1 MKTLIKNAKV
11 LDARI
16 DGQVLDVLIS
26 DQTIEA
32 VAPELEAKD
41 AAVLDFTGKTLMPAF
56 IDSHVHVVSHNIPQ
70 EDMIRAFALN
80 GVAAVRDMGILGN
93 MDLEPYI
100 RWLDAHRTSAYTQ
113 VVTAGRYIDVEGGYG
128 MGPDPSMAWGLKI
141 ATPEEGVDMVRYEFS
156 AGTDGLKL
164 GLQDGFLGPVAG
176 KMSPEMIRV
185 MIREAESHDMWT
197 TAHIGRVSDLQT
209 IVDCGIGSAAHTPQ
223 DGIMDDRLIGS
234 MVEKDISMTT
244 TVGDPEGHVASMPF
258 VPPMFKDRSEYLDW
272 KLKGRDTV
280 LENLRRFHEAGG
292 TILVGTD
299 LMHLTDARK
308 DAAIPTRELR
318 YLRSIGMTAREV
330 IAAGTVNNAAACGIS
345 YLGLVKPGMRA
356 CLLGFEGDLDEGFVK
371 LERPPFVMNQ
381 GAVLINEL
389 AAE

>member
-1 MKTLIKNAKV
+1 MKTIIKNAKII
-11 LDARI
+11 DART
-16 DGQVLDVLIS
+16 DGQILDVLIT

-32 VAPELEAKD
+32 VAPALEARD
-41 AAVLDFTGKTLMPAF
+41 AEVLDFTGKTLMPAF
-56 IDSHVHVVSHNIPQ
+56 IDSHVHVVSHNVPQ

-80 GVAAVRDMGILGN
+80 GVAAVRDMGILGD

-100 RWLDAHRTSAYTQ
+100 RWLEAHRTSAYTQ

-128 MGPDPSMAWGLKI
+128 MGPDPSLAWGLKV
-141 ATPEEGVDMVRYEFS
+141 ATPEEGVRMVGYEYE

-176 KMSPEMIRV
+176 KMPPEMIRA
-185 MIREAESHDMWT
+185 MIQEANSRAMWT

-209 IVDCGIGSAAHTPQ
+209 IADCGIGSAAHTPQ
-223 DGIMDDRLIGS
+223 DEIMGDRLIGI
-234 MVEKDISMTT
+234 MVEKGISMTT
-244 TVGDPEGHVASMPF
+244 TIGDPEGHVARMPF
-258 VPPMFKDRSEYLDW
+258 VPPMFKDKAEFLAW

-299 LMHLTDARK
+299 LMHVENARSE
-308 DAAIPTRELR
+308 AIIPTRELR
-318 YLRSIGMTAREV
+318 YLSSLGMSRSEV

-356 CLLGFEGDLDEGFVK
+356 CLLGFQGDLDEGFTK
-371 LERPPFVMNQ
+371 LESPAFVMNQ
-381 GAVLINEL
+381 GDILVNEL
-389 AAE
+389 